1 MPAQKPYRQAAI
13 YVLLLAGCF
22 SAGITAGWLP
32 FLGGRLD
39 QYAYD
44 LFTRWTPTPSGPTQ
58 SVVVAI
64 NEATFAKRGGTRNL
78 RPILTYAL
86 EQISQARPSA
96 VAIDVILHDQGE
108 PSEDEALEAALR
120 ATPHLILACE
130 LVDGKW
136 EDPLERWKS
145 TAAALGHVQ
154 RDVEDAVSRRLP
166 LEQTSGKDRRW
177 AMALEAF
184 RISRNAPIIESPED
198 LEVAGVT
205 IPAPRGDGDRP
216 MFVRYIPSGIPTI
229 SVEDLAT
236 RASDLDGK
244 AVFLGVTATSAV
256 RDRVVDPYGLF
267 VPGVAAHAH
276 AFETIARRD
285 FLIPASNTSVFFLC
299 LAICA
304 AVGLI
309 FAFLPGWAAYP
320 VVVALL
326 AAVSYF
332 LPLQLF
338 RHGTVFPFLAPVAVA
353 WLSAAGAATFQYFFV
368 RRQLRETETERSRYQ
383 QAIHWAAHEMRTPL
397 TAIQGSSE
405 IMSRYKLPE
414 EKQHQLSEM
423 INSESKRLSRII
435 QTFLDVERLAE
446 GQMELKREPA
456 SASDIVESCLGRVR
470 PIAERKQIGIS
481 LDSDVKGIVSG
492 DRELLE
498 YAFYNLLTNAVK
510 YSPPSTHVSVFSELK
525 GSDLHLAVKDQG
537 MGMDQKELK
546 SIFKKFYRTK
556 RAEASGEVGTGIG
569 LSIVEQIVRVH
580 GGRIDVTSTPGQGSC
595 FTMVLKASA
604 SASIQ

>member
-1 MPAQKPYRQAAI
+1 
-13 YVLLLAGCF
+13 
-22 SAGITAGWLP
+22 
-32 FLGGRLD
+32 LD

-44 LFTRWTPTPSGPTQ
+44 LFTQRTPLPAAPTQ

-64 NEATFAKRGGTRNL
+64 DEATFENRGGTRNM

-86 EQISQARPSA
+86 QEISNAKPAA
-96 VAIDVILHDQGE
+96 VAIDVILHDKGDPE
-108 PSEDEALEAALR
+108 EDAALESALR
-120 ATPHLILACE
+120 ATPRLILGCE

-136 EDPLERWKS
+136 EDPLERWKN
-145 TAAALGHVQ
+145 AAVALGHVQ

-166 LEQTSGKDRRW
+166 LEQASGMDRRW

-184 RISRNAPIIESPED
+184 RVARSAPIIESPD
-198 LEVAGVT
+198 DVEVAGST
-205 IPAPRGDGDRP
+205 IPVPRGSGDRP
-216 MFVRYIPSGIPTI
+216 MFVRYLPTGIPTI
-229 SVEDLAT
+229 PVQDLPSRTAE
-236 RASDLDGK
+236 LNGK
-244 AVFLGVTATSAV
+244 AVFVGVTATSAV

-276 AFETIARRD
+276 AFETMARGD
-285 FLIPASNTSVFFLC
+285 FLLPAGNASVFFFCVLV
-299 LAICA
+299 CA
-304 AVGLI
+304 AVGFI

-320 VVVALL
+320 VTAALL
-326 AAVSYF
+326 AGVSYF
-332 LPLQLF
+332 FPIYLF
-338 RHGTVFPFLAPVAVA
+338 RHGTVFPLVGPAAVA
-353 WLSAAGAATFQYFFV
+353 WFSSAGAATYQYFFV
-368 RRQLRETETERSRYQ
+368 RRELVRTESERSRYQ
-383 QAIHWAAHEMRTPL
+383 RAIHWAAHEMRTPL

-405 IMSRYKLPE
+405 IMTRYKLPE
-414 EKQHQLSEM
+414 AKQHELSEM

-446 GQMELKREPA
+446 GQMELKRERMA
-456 SASDIVESCLGRVR
+456 ATEIVDSCLGRVR
-470 PIAERKQIGIS
+470 PIAERKHIDLT
-481 LDSDVKGIVSG
+481 LDSDVTGDVSG

-510 YSPPSTHVSVFSELK
+510 YSAPSTHVRVFSELR
-525 GSDLHLAVKDQG
+525 GPDLHLAVKDEG

-569 LSIVEQIVRVH
+569 LSIVEQIVKVH
-580 GGRIDVTSTPGQGSC
+580 GGRIDVTSAPGQGSC